1 MRCKK
6 AQELLKSD
14 YLDGETNPG
23 EMRNIAEHLEQCS
36 KCRSVEKE
44 LQAQR
49 MFFQEAK
56 REQPPDHVWQNIRNA
71 IIEESLDQDNQ
82 LRAGIFERLREFLWP
97 PRPIFALASA
107 LTVVVFIAVLAGV
120 IIQKRQLFNAGNGGE
135 SFTEYR
141 LNDDSEVALSGLGTG
156 IEEYFL

>member
-6 AQELLKSD
+6 IQELLKSD

-23 EMRNIAEHLEQCS
+23 ERRDIAEHLEQCLE
-36 KCRSVEKE
+36 CRSVEQE

-49 MFFQEAK
+49 RFFQEAK
-56 REQPPDHVWQNIRNA
+56 RQQPPDHVWQNIRNA
-71 IIEESLDQDNQ
+71 IVEESSDQDNQ
-82 LRAGIFERLREFLWP
+82 PRAGILERLREFFWP

-107 LTVVVFIAVLAGV
+107 ITMVVFIAVLAGV
-120 IIQKRQLFNAGNGGE
+120 IISQGQFFNKENGGE

-141 LNDDSEVALSGLGTG
+141 LNGDNELTLSGLGTG